1 MGAPYSYNIENVYN
15 SVVNPSTVHY
25 IDNGTAKYYTRY
37 FLQKAMSVF
46 KWELPELWDADYF
59 LYTLYTWG
67 FIAILKTS
75 KFGVIPQQCTLTG
88 YNVFYAPK
96 RITVTNPI
104 MPSPVERDIDTD
116 CVLLKLTPDYTGIL
130 DLIYFYAGKM
140 ALASSALDV
149 NLLNSKLAYLF
160 TAKNKSV
167 AESFK
172 KMYDQIASGEPASII
187 DRNLLD
193 PDGNKTWDFF
203 SQNLHENYIASDI
216 LADMRKIEQQFDTD
230 IGIPNAN
237 TDKRERL
244 ITDEVNANNVETAT
258 RCELWLEELK
268 KGCKKVK
275 TMFDVDITVDWRVKP
290 NESNNINT
298 GTVQSEQ

>member
-1 MGAPYSYNIENVYN
+1 MGAPYDYNIENIYN

-25 IDNGTAKYYTRY
+25 IDNGVARFYTRY

-46 KWELPELWDADYF
+46 KWELPELWDKDYF

-67 FIAILKTS
+67 FISVLKTDR
-75 KFGVIPQQCTLTG
+75 FGVIPQQCTLTG

-104 MPSPVERDIDTD
+104 IPDTIERDIDVD
-116 CVLLKLTPDYTGIL
+116 CVLLKLTPDYAGIL
-130 DLIYFYAGKM
+130 DLIFFYASKM
-140 ALASSALDV
+140 ALASSAVNV

-203 SQNLHENYIASDI
+203 SQNLQQNYIASDI

-268 KGCKKVK
+268 KGCEKVK
-275 TMFDVDITVDWRVKP
+275 TMFDVDIKVDWRVKP
-290 NESNNINT
+290 NESDNINT
-298 GTVQSEQ
+298 RSVQSE

>member
-1 MGAPYSYNIENVYN
+1 MGAPYSYNIENIYN

-25 IDNGTAKYYTRY
+25 IDNGTAKFYTRY

-46 KWELPELWDADYF
+46 KWGLPELWDTDYF

-67 FIAILKTS
+67 FIAVLKTDR
-75 KFGVIPQQCTLTG
+75 FGVIPQQCTLTG

-104 MPSPVERDIDTD
+104 MPETVERDIDKD
-116 CVLLKLTPDYTGIL
+116 CVLLKLTPDYAGIL
-130 DLIYFYAGKM
+130 DLIYFYASKM
-140 ALASSALDV
+140 ALASSAVNV

-268 KGCKKVK
+268 KGCEKVK
-275 TMFDVDITVDWRVKP
+275 TMFDVDISVDWRVKP
-290 NESNNINT
+290 NESNDINT
-298 GTVQSEQ
+298 RTLQSE

>member
-1 MGAPYSYNIENVYN
+1 MGAPYSYNIENVYD

-25 IDNGTAKYYTRY
+25 IDNGTAKFYTRY

-46 KWELPELWDADYF
+46 RWELPELWDKDYF

-67 FIAILKTS
+67 FIAILKTDR
-75 KFGVIPQQCTLTG
+75 FGVIPQQCTLTG

-104 MPSPVERDIDTD
+104 MPETIERDIDTD

-130 DLIYFYAGKM
+130 DLIYFYASKM
-140 ALASSALDV
+140 ALASSAVNV

-268 KGCKKVK
+268 KGCEKVK
-275 TMFDVDITVDWRVKP
+275 TMFDVDISVDWRVKP
-290 NESNNINT
+290 NESNDINT
-298 GTVQSEQ
+298 RTIQSE

>member
-15 SVVNPSTVHY
+15 SVVNPSMVHY
-25 IDNGTAKYYTRY
+25 IDNGTAKFYTRY

-46 KWELPELWDADYF
+46 KWKLPDLWDTDYF

-104 MPSPVERDIDTD
+104 MSSPVERDIDKD
-116 CVLLKLTPDYTGIL
+116 CVLLKLTPDYAGIL

-140 ALASSALDV
+140 ALASSAVNV

-268 KGCKKVK
+268 KGCEKVK
-275 TMFDVDITVDWRVKP
+275 TMFDVDISVDWRVKP

-298 GTVQSEQ
+298 GIIQSE

>member
-1 MGAPYSYNIENVYN
+1 MGAPYDYNIENVYN

-25 IDNGTAKYYTRY
+25 IDNGTAKFYVRY

-46 KWELPELWDADYF
+46 KWELPELWDKDYF

-67 FIAILKTS
+67 FIAVLKTDR
-75 KFGVIPQQCTLTG
+75 FGVIPQQCTLTG

-104 MPSPVERDIDTD
+104 MPETVERDIDKD
-116 CVLLKLTPDYTGIL
+116 CVLLKLTPDYAGIL
-130 DLIYFYAGKM
+130 DLIYFYASKM
-140 ALASSALDV
+140 ALASSAVNV

-268 KGCKKVK
+268 KGCEKVK
-275 TMFDVDITVDWRVKP
+275 TMFDVDISVDWRVKP

-298 GTVQSEQ
+298 GIIQSE

>member
-25 IDNGTAKYYTRY
+25 IDNGTAKFYTRY

-46 KWELPELWDADYF
+46 KWGLPELWDTDYF

-67 FIAILKTS
+67 FIAVLKTDR
-75 KFGVIPQQCTLTG
+75 FGVIPQQCTLTG

-104 MPSPVERDIDTD
+104 MPETVERDIDKD
-116 CVLLKLTPDYTGIL
+116 CVLLKLTPDYAGIL
-130 DLIYFYAGKM
+130 DLIYFYASKM
-140 ALASSALDV
+140 ALASSAVNV

-268 KGCKKVK
+268 KGCEKVK
-275 TMFDVDITVDWRVKP
+275 TMFDVDISVDWRVKP
-290 NESNNINT
+290 NESNDINT
-298 GTVQSEQ
+298 RTLQSE

>member
-15 SVVNPSTVHY
+15 SVVNPSMVHY
-25 IDNGTAKYYTRY
+25 IDNGTAKFYTRY

-46 KWELPELWDADYF
+46 KWELPELWDKDYF

-104 MPSPVERDIDTD
+104 MPSPVERDIDQD
-116 CVLLKLTPDYTGIL
+116 CVLLKLTPDYSGIL

-140 ALASSALDV
+140 ALASSAVNV

-268 KGCKKVK
+268 KGCAKVK
-275 TMFDVDITVDWRVKP
+275 TMFDVDISVDWRVKP

-298 GTVQSEQ
+298 GIIQSE

>member
-1 MGAPYSYNIENVYN
+1 MGAPYNYNIENVYN
-15 SVVNPSTVHY
+15 SVVNPSMVHY
-25 IDNGTAKYYTRY
+25 IDNGTAKFYTRY

-46 KWELPELWDADYF
+46 KWELPELWDTDYF

-67 FIAILKTS
+67 FIAILKTDR
-75 KFGVIPQQCTLTG
+75 FGVIPQQCTLTG

-104 MPSPVERDIDTD
+104 MPQTIERDIDKD
-116 CVLLKLTPDYTGIL
+116 CVLLKLTPDYAGIL
-130 DLIYFYAGKM
+130 DLIYFYASKM
-140 ALASSALDV
+140 ALASSAVNV

-268 KGCKKVK
+268 KGCEKVK
-275 TMFDVDITVDWRVKP
+275 TMFDVDISVDWRVKP
-290 NESNNINT
+290 NESNDINT
-298 GTVQSEQ
+298 RTLQSE

>member
-1 MGAPYSYNIENVYN
+1 MGAPYSYDLENVYN
-15 SVVNPSTVHY
+15 SVINPSTVHY
-25 IDNGTAKYYTRY
+25 IDNGTAKFYTRY

-46 KWELPELWDADYF
+46 KWELPDLWDKDYF

-67 FIAILKTS
+67 FIAILKTDR
-75 KFGVIPQQCTLTG
+75 FGVIPQQCTLTG

-104 MPSPVERDIDTD
+104 MSETVERDIDTD
-116 CVLLKLTPDYTGIL
+116 CVLLKLTPDYAGIL
-130 DLIYFYAGKM
+130 DLIYFYASKM
-140 ALASSALDV
+140 ALASSAVNV

-203 SQNLHENYIASDI
+203 SQNLQQNYIASDI

-268 KGCKKVK
+268 KGCEKVK

-290 NESNNINT
+290 NESNDINT
-298 GTVQSEQ
+298 RTVQSE

>member
-1 MGAPYSYNIENVYN
+1 MGVPYNYNIENVYN
-15 SVVNPSTVHY
+15 SVVNPSMVHY
-25 IDNGTAKYYTRY
+25 IDNGTAKFYTRY

-46 KWELPELWDADYF
+46 KWKLPELWDADYF

-67 FIAILKTS
+67 FIAILKTDR
-75 KFGVIPQQCTLTG
+75 FGVIPQQCTLTG

-104 MPSPVERDIDTD
+104 MPETVERDIDKD
-116 CVLLKLTPDYTGIL
+116 CVLLKLTPDYAGIL

-140 ALASSALDV
+140 ALASSAVNV

-268 KGCKKVK
+268 KGCEKVK
-275 TMFDVDITVDWRVKP
+275 TMFDVDISVDWRVKP

-298 GTVQSEQ
+298 GLIQSE

>member
-15 SVVNPSTVHY
+15 SVVNPSMVHY
-25 IDNGTAKYYTRY
+25 IDNGTAKFYTRY

-46 KWELPELWDADYF
+46 KWELPELWDTDYF

-67 FIAILKTS
+67 FIAILKTDR
-75 KFGVIPQQCTLTG
+75 FGVIPQQCTLTG

-104 MPSPVERDIDTD
+104 MPQTIERDIDKD
-116 CVLLKLTPDYTGIL
+116 CVLLKLTPDYAGIL

-140 ALASSALDV
+140 ALASSAVNV

-268 KGCKKVK
+268 KGCEKVK
-275 TMFDVDITVDWRVKP
+275 TMFDVDISVDWRVKP
-290 NESNNINT
+290 NESNDINT
-298 GTVQSEQ
+298 RTIQSE

>member
-1 MGAPYSYNIENVYN
+1 MGAPYSYNIENIYN

-25 IDNGTAKYYTRY
+25 IDNGTAKFYTRY

-46 KWELPELWDADYF
+46 KWELPELWDKDYF

-67 FIAILKTS
+67 FIAVLKTS

-104 MPSPVERDIDTD
+104 MPSPLERDIDQD
-116 CVLLKLTPDYTGIL
+116 CVLLKLTPDYAGIL
-130 DLIYFYAGKM
+130 DLIYFYASKM
-140 ALASSALDV
+140 ALASSAVNV

-268 KGCKKVK
+268 KGCEKVK

-298 GTVQSEQ
+298 GIIQSE

>member
-25 IDNGTAKYYTRY
+25 IDNGTAKFYTRY

-46 KWELPELWDADYF
+46 KWELPELWDKDYF

-67 FIAILKTS
+67 FIAILKTDR
-75 KFGVIPQQCTLTG
+75 FGVIPQQCTLTG

-104 MPSPVERDIDTD
+104 MPQTIERDIDKD
-116 CVLLKLTPDYTGIL
+116 CVLLKLTPDYAGIL
-130 DLIYFYAGKM
+130 DLIYFYASKM
-140 ALASSALDV
+140 ALASSAVNV

-268 KGCKKVK
+268 KGCEKVK
-275 TMFDVDITVDWRVKP
+275 TMFDVDISVDWRVKP
-290 NESNNINT
+290 NESNDINT
-298 GTVQSEQ
+298 RTLQSE

>member
-15 SVVNPSTVHY
+15 SVVNPSMVHY
-25 IDNGTAKYYTRY
+25 IDNGTAKFYTRY

-46 KWELPELWDADYF
+46 KWKLPELWDTDYF

-67 FIAILKTS
+67 FIAILKTDR
-75 KFGVIPQQCTLTG
+75 FGVIPQQCTLTG

-104 MPSPVERDIDTD
+104 MPETLERDIDKD
-116 CVLLKLTPDYTGIL
+116 CVLLKLTPDYAGIL

-140 ALASSALDV
+140 ALASSAVNV

-268 KGCKKVK
+268 KGCEKVK
-275 TMFDVDITVDWRVKP
+275 TMFDVDISVDWRVKP
-290 NESNNINT
+290 NESNDINT
-298 GTVQSEQ
+298 RTIQSE

>member
-15 SVVNPSTVHY
+15 SVVNPSMVHY
-25 IDNGTAKYYTRY
+25 IDNGTAKFYTRY

-46 KWELPELWDADYF
+46 KWELPELWDTDYF

-67 FIAILKTS
+67 FIAILKTDR
-75 KFGVIPQQCTLTG
+75 FGVIPQQCTLTG

-104 MPSPVERDIDTD
+104 MPETLERDIDKD
-116 CVLLKLTPDYTGIL
+116 CVLLKLTPDYAGIL

-140 ALASSALDV
+140 ALASSAVNV

-172 KMYDQIASGEPASII
+172 KM
-187 DRNLLD
+187 
-193 PDGNKTWDFF
+193 
-203 SQNLHENYIASDI
+203 
-216 LADMRKIEQQFDTD
+216 
-230 IGIPNAN
+230 
-237 TDKRERL
+237 
-244 ITDEVNANNVETAT
+244 
-258 RCELWLEELK
+258 
-268 KGCKKVK
+268 
-275 TMFDVDITVDWRVKP
+275 
-290 NESNNINT
+290 
-298 GTVQSEQ
+298 

>member
-25 IDNGTAKYYTRY
+25 IDNGTAKFYTRY

-46 KWELPELWDADYF
+46 KWGLPELWDTDYF

-67 FIAILKTS
+67 FIAILKTDR
-75 KFGVIPQQCTLTG
+75 FGVIPQQCTLTG

-104 MPSPVERDIDTD
+104 MPETVERDIDKD
-116 CVLLKLTPDYTGIL
+116 CVLLKLTPDYAGIL
-130 DLIYFYAGKM
+130 DLIYFYASKM
-140 ALASSALDV
+140 ALASSAVNV

-268 KGCKKVK
+268 KGCEKVK
-275 TMFDVDITVDWRVKP
+275 TMFDVDISVDWRVKP
-290 NESNNINT
+290 NESNDINT
-298 GTVQSEQ
+298 RTIQSE

>member
-1 MGAPYSYNIENVYN
+1 MGVPYNYNIENIYN
-15 SVVNPSTVHY
+15 SVVNPSTAHY
-25 IDNGTAKYYTRY
+25 IDNFTAKFYIRY

-46 KWELPELWDADYF
+46 KWELPELWDKDYF

-67 FIAILKTS
+67 FIAVLNTD

-88 YNVFYAPK
+88 YNLFYAPK

-104 MPSPVERDIDTD
+104 MPETIERDIDKD
-116 CVLLKLTPDYTGIL
+116 CILLKLTPDYAGIL
-130 DLIYFYAGKM
+130 DLIYFYASKM
-140 ALASSALDV
+140 ALASSALNV

-203 SQNLHENYIASDI
+203 SQNLQQNYIASDI
-216 LADMRKIEQQFDTD
+216 LTDMRKIEQQFDTD

-268 KGCKKVK
+268 KGCEKVK
-275 TMFDVDITVDWRVKP
+275 AMFDVEISVDWRVEP
-290 NESNNINT
+290 NASNNLNT
-298 GTVQSEQ
+298 GLIQSE

>member
-25 IDNGTAKYYTRY
+25 IDNGTATFYTRY
-37 FLQKAMSVF
+37 LLQKAMSVF
-46 KWELPELWDADYF
+46 KWKLPELWDTDYF

-67 FIAILKTS
+67 FIAILKTDR
-75 KFGVIPQQCTLTG
+75 FGVIPQQCTLTG

-104 MPSPVERDIDTD
+104 MPETIERDIDTD

-268 KGCKKVK
+268 KGCEKVK
-275 TMFDVDITVDWRVKP
+275 SMFGVEISVDWRVEP
-290 NESNNINT
+290 NASNDINT
-298 GTVQSEQ
+298 RTIQSE

>member
-1 MGAPYSYNIENVYN
+1 MGAPYDYNIENIYN

-25 IDNGTAKYYTRY
+25 IDNGTAKFYTRY

-46 KWELPELWDADYF
+46 KWELPDLWDKDYF

-67 FIAILKTS
+67 FIAILKTDR
-75 KFGVIPQQCTLTG
+75 FGVIPQQCTLTG

-104 MPSPVERDIDTD
+104 MPETVERDIDKD
-116 CVLLKLTPDYTGIL
+116 CVLLKLTPDYAGIL
-130 DLIYFYAGKM
+130 DLIYFYASKM
-140 ALASSALDV
+140 ALASSAVNV

-268 KGCKKVK
+268 KGCEKVK
-275 TMFDVDITVDWRVKP
+275 AMFDVDITVDWRVKP
-290 NESNNINT
+290 NESDNINSRS
-298 GTVQSEQ
+298 VQSE

>member
-15 SVVNPSTVHY
+15 SVVNPSMVHY
-25 IDNGTAKYYTRY
+25 IDNGTAKFYTRY

-46 KWELPELWDADYF
+46 KWELPELWDTDYF

-67 FIAILKTS
+67 FIAILKTDR
-75 KFGVIPQQCTLTG
+75 FGVIPQQCTLTG

-104 MPSPVERDIDTD
+104 MPETLERDIDKD
-116 CVLLKLTPDYTGIL
+116 CVLLKLTPDYAGIL

-140 ALASSALDV
+140 ALASSAVNV

-268 KGCKKVK
+268 KGCEKVK
-275 TMFDVDITVDWRVKP
+275 TMFDVDISVDWRVKP
-290 NESNNINT
+290 NESNDINT
-298 GTVQSEQ
+298 RTIQSE

>member
-25 IDNGTAKYYTRY
+25 IDNGTAKFYTRY

-46 KWELPELWDADYF
+46 KWELPELWDKDYF
-59 LYTLYTWG
+59 LYILYTWG
-67 FIAILKTS
+67 FIAILKTDR
-75 KFGVIPQQCTLTG
+75 FGVIPQQCTLTG

-104 MPSPVERDIDTD
+104 MPQTIERDIDKD
-116 CVLLKLTPDYTGIL
+116 CVLLKLTPDYAGIL
-130 DLIYFYAGKM
+130 DLIYFYASKM
-140 ALASSALDV
+140 ALASSAVNV

-268 KGCKKVK
+268 KGCEKVK
-275 TMFDVDITVDWRVKP
+275 TMFDVDISVDWRVKP
-290 NESNNINT
+290 NESNDINT
-298 GTVQSEQ
+298 RTLQSE